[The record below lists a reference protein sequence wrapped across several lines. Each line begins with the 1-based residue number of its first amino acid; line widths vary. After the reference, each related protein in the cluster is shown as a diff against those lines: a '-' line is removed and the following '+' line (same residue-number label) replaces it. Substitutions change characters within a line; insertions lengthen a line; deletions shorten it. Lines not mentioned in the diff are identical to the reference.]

1 MKPLIKLGRDLQ
13 CSNQSEDQL
22 GKSVSTVMSLAALQ
36 TKSVMLLTHF
46 GRYLRSSLPNRCLLC
61 QQRIEQQDYAE
72 LFHGQI
78 LTGVCQHCLV
88 SGLYQTEVCLGCAK
102 PLVQL
107 QEYCGQCMAS
117 LPIKVIAPC
126 SYHQGLGQL
135 VSAIKYQ
142 RQIAALQVLAQQ
154 LAYRIQQLVKHGL
167 IELPQV
173 IIPVP
178 LHANRLRQRG
188 FNQAWLIAKQL
199 SVMLNLP
206 LDDQFIFRLQDTQP
220 QAGLN
225 GKQRRDNCH
234 QAFALMASLKPDL
247 ATHLSSELVPKPFCY
262 QHVALVDD
270 VVTTGTTIN
279 EIARLLKQHNIASQA
294 WCLARAEAPE
304 LRC

>member
-1 MKPLIKLGRDLQ
+1 MNPLDKLGHDLLR
-13 CSNQSEDQL
+13 SNQSEDQL
-22 GKSVSTVMSLAALQ
+22 GKNVPAVISLAALQ
-36 TKSVMLLTHF
+36 TKSVMWFMHF
-46 GRYLRSSLPNRCLLC
+46 SRYLRSSLPNRCLLC
-61 QQRIEQQDYAE
+61 QQRIEQQDYTK
-72 LFHGQI
+72 LFDGQI
-78 LTGVCQHCLV
+78 LTGVCQPCLV

-142 RQIAALQVLAQQ
+142 RQIAALNVLAQQ

-167 IELPQV
+167 IDLPQV

-178 LHANRLRQRG
+178 LHPNRLRQRG

-199 SVMLNLP
+199 SVMLGLP

-234 QAFALMASLKPDL
+234 QAFAMTSQIPGNK
-247 ATHLSSELVPKPFCY
+247 SYY
-262 QHVALVDD
+262 QHVALIDD

-279 EIARLLKQHNIASQA
+279 EIATLLKQHNIASQA
-294 WCLARAEAPE
+294 WCLARAEAPD
-304 LRC
+304 LRR

>member
-1 MKPLIKLGRDLQ
+1 MNSLNKQGCTQLYNHQPKIKL
-13 CSNQSEDQL
+13 QSQSAVIPL
-22 GKSVSTVMSLAALQ
+22 TALHA
-36 TKSVMLLTHF
+36 KGVRLLTHF
-46 GRYLRSSLPNRCLLC
+46 SRYIRRSLPNRCLLC
-61 QQRIEQQDYAE
+61 QQRIEQQGYAK
-72 LFHGQI
+72 LFDGQV

-178 LHANRLRQRG
+178 LHSNRLRQRG

-199 SVMLNLP
+199 STMLDLP

-234 QAFALMASLKPDL
+234 QAFALMASLEPDL
-247 ATHLSSELVPKPFCY
+247 ASELVPKQSCY

-279 EIARLLKQHNIASQA
+279 EIAALLKQHHIASQT

-304 LRC
+304 LRG

>member
-1 MKPLIKLGRDLQ
+1 MKLLNKQGCIQQQ
-13 CSNQSEDQL
+13 CSHQSQAQCQPEKNL
-22 GKSVSTVMSLAALQ
+22 SAATSLAVLHAKSVT
-36 TKSVMLLTHF
+36 LLTHLS
-46 GRYLRSSLPNRCLLC
+46 RDLRASLPNRCLLC
-61 QQRIEQQDYAE
+61 QQRIEQQGYAE
-72 LFHGQI
+72 LFNGQV
-78 LTGVCQHCLV
+78 LTGVCQSCLV

-102 PLVQL
+102 PLMQL

-117 LPIKVIAPC
+117 LPLKVIAPC
-126 SYHQGLGQL
+126 SYHQGLGRL

-167 IELPQV
+167 IDLPQV

-178 LHANRLRQRG
+178 LHPNRLRQRG

-199 SVMLNLP
+199 SLMLDLP
-206 LDDQFIFRLQDTQP
+206 LDDRFIFRLQDTQP

-234 QAFALMASLKPDL
+234 QAFALMASLESCL
-247 ATHLSSELVPKPFCY
+247 APELVSSRSCY

-279 EIARLLKQHNIASQA
+279 EIATLLKQHNIASQA
-294 WCLARAEAPE
+294 WCLARAEAPN
-304 LRC
+304 LRD